1 LDESAE
7 DYDRRMGAKTSA
19 QQMSEHLREFSASP
33 NGDRWFLGRNETTM
47 NGYIVHKANEPSGGA
62 ETHIEIGAFLNRTPS
77 GTPEHEALL
86 RLIGTLVGGAA

>member
-1 LDESAE
+1 
-7 DYDRRMGAKTSA
+7 
-19 QQMSEHLREFSASP
+19 
-33 NGDRWFLGRNETTM
+33 M